1 MSATKPQ
8 PPDYDRTLCTS
19 DICDSTREC
28 ARHISH
34 YQFDPDRRVWLTDFT
49 NLVQECEHFEPLPEA
64 KP

>member
-1 MSATKPQ
+1 MSMTKPQ

-34 YQFDPDRRVWLTDFT
+34 YQFDPDRRVWLKDFT
-49 NLVQECEHFEPLPEA
+49 NLVQECEHFEPIPEA